1 MTQTAKPKRQFA
13 RMSKTEAT
21 PGSAALLTQPKAAA
35 FDSALSA
42 PKPASKA
49 TRIVLLMQR
58 PEGASLDEM
67 VAETG
72 WLPHTVR
79 AALTGLR
86 QKGHKIARSKI
97 DEVTRY
103 TVATASQ
110 S

>member
-13 RMSKTEAT
+13 RMSKAEAT
-21 PGSAALLTQPKAAA
+21 PRSAAPLAEPKAAV

-42 PKPASKA
+42 PKAASKA

-67 VAETG
+67 VAETS

-86 QKGHKIARSKI
+86 KKGHKIAKSKV

-103 TVATASQ
+103 MIAPASL

>member
-1 MTQTAKPKRQFA
+1 MPKA
-13 RMSKTEAT
+13 EAT
-21 PGSAALLTQPKAAA
+21 LGSAAPQTPPKAAA
-35 FDSALSA
+35 CDSASLA
-42 PKPASKA
+42 PNPASKA
-49 TRIVLLMQR
+49 MRITLLMQR

-67 VAETG
+67 VAETS

-86 QKGHKIARSKI
+86 KKGHKIAKSKV

-103 TVATASQ
+103 TIAPASL

>member
-1 MTQTAKPKRQFA
+1 MTQTSKTKRQFA
-13 RMSKTEAT
+13 RM
-21 PGSAALLTQPKAAA
+21 PKAEANLGRAA
-35 FDSALSA
+35 PQSPPKPAACDSAPLV
-42 PKPASKA
+42 PRPASKA
-49 TRIVLLMQR
+49 TRITLLMQR

-86 QKGHKIARSKI
+86 KKGHKIAKSNV

-103 TVATASQ
+103 TLALAS
-110 S
+110 